1 MGHVEEPNDRIRKQ
15 EDQIEN
21 QHRRK
26 KPEPPSKLFLGLYAR
41 NLALVEADNINVHD
55 DIA

>member
-21 QHRRK
+21 QHRSK
-26 KPEPPSKLFLGLYAR
+26 KPEPPSKLILGLYAR
-41 NLALVEADNINVHD
+41 NLALVEADNIHVHD